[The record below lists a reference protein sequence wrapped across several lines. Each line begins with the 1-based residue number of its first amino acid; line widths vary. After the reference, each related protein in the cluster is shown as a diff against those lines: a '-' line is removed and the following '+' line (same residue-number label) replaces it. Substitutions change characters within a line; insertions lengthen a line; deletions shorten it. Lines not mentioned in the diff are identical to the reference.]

1 MTRVWSGELIPLHI
15 ALSAIVLLWDLYV
28 ARRMTQTRG
37 VPPVIG
43 ALTGLAALLIAP
55 ALLVALVSSSSLSGR
70 ALYTISWV
78 WPLTAVL
85 VTVQA
90 MAATARGHIARTAG
104 IPIVLYDAVLAAV
117 YVTRWMMAEGYAAPD
132 SLVALSAAQTGAQA
146 FAASRLAILSPW
158 FLHIPILAPATPS
171 RRRFGTTVR
180 VGLAALAV
188 AWTALMALQLPRS
201 TRALASYDRY
211 ADDRLQERPEGDF
224 IIGLKVFPSL
234 RAGPPP
240 LALRTD
246 LDLADTLA
254 VGAITVYIAPEGAT
268 SRALDSLARSLE
280 RQRSAGRRL
289 IAALGYPADARTQW
303 RASPARYTEART
315 REATRIAQRL
325 RPDFFLPVVD
335 PFGAGT
341 RRLGVLEPAQWAQHI
356 EAIARSATASDPRIR
371 ILAHV
376 GGFTRRDR
384 LLFDWAARADTPV
397 DVVAISLMP
406 WYDGAESLDRDM
418 IAADK
423 WIAAAGSAKDIW
435 VLEARGFPA
444 VHGELNQERAL
455 WGALA
460 WATSRSAVKGYI
472 VYQAS
477 DYESPTGLRAP
488 GGRIRRAASA
498 IRRAIRTLR
507 EREEVREALEQS

>member
-1 MTRVWSGELIPLHI
+1 MRRFLAGELVPLHI

-37 VPPVIG
+37 VSPIIG

-55 ALLVALVSSSSLSGR
+55 ALVVALVSSSSLSGR

-85 VTVQA
+85 VTIQA
-90 MAATARGHIARTAG
+90 AAATARGHIARMAG
-104 IPIVLYDAVLAAV
+104 LPIVLFDALLAVV
-117 YVTRWMMAEGYAAPD
+117 YVSRWMVARGDMVPD
-132 SLVALSAAQTGAQA
+132 ALLTLSAAQTGAQA
-146 FAASRLAILSPW
+146 MAASRLAILSPW

-180 VGLAALAV
+180 MGLAVLAT
-188 AWTALMALQLPRS
+188 AWTALIALQIPRS
-201 TRALASYDRY
+201 ARALASYDRY
-211 ADDRLQERPEGDF
+211 ADDRIQERPEGDF
-224 IIGLKVFPSL
+224 VIGLKIFPAL

-240 LALRTD
+240 LSLRTD

-254 VGAITVYIAPEGAT
+254 LGALSVYIAPEGVT
-268 SRALDSLARSLE
+268 NRALDSLARSLE
-280 RQRSAGRRL
+280 QQRSAGRRL
-289 IAALGYPADARTQW
+289 IVALGYPAKAPDQW
-303 RASPARYTEART
+303 RASPATYVAARA
-315 REATRIAQRL
+315 REAVRIAQRV
-325 RPDFFLPVVD
+325 RPNYLVPVVD
-335 PFGAGT
+335 PFGAG
-341 RRLGVLEPAQWAQHI
+341 RRRVGAVPPAEWMRLLDTVSRHV
-356 EAIARSATASDPRIR
+356 ARVDSAIR
-371 ILAHV
+371 IVAHV
-376 GGFTRRDR
+376 GGFTTRDR
-384 LLFDWAARADTPV
+384 AIFDWAARAESSV
-397 DVVAISLMP
+397 DVVAISLTP

-423 WIAAAGSAKDIW
+423 WIAAAQSAKEMW

-460 WATSRSAVKGYI
+460 WATSRSAVKGFV

-488 GGRIRRAASA
+488 GGRIRRAAPA
-498 IRRAIRTLR
+498 LRRAIRTLR
-507 EREEVREALEQS
+507 EREVSQ

>member
-1 MTRVWSGELIPLHI
+1 MTRVWSGELVPLHI

-37 VPPVIG
+37 VPPIIG

-90 MAATARGHIARTAG
+90 AAATARGHIARTAG

-117 YVTRWMMAEGYAAPD
+117 YVTRWLIAEGNAPPD
-132 SLVALSAAQTGAQA
+132 SLLALSAAQTGAQA
-146 FAASRLAILSPW
+146 VAASRLAILSPW

-180 VGLAALAV
+180 VGLATLAA
-188 AWTALMALQLPRS
+188 AWTALIALQIPRS

-224 IIGLKVFPSL
+224 IIGLKIFPSL
-234 RAGPPP
+234 RTGPPP

-254 VGAITVYIAPEGAT
+254 VGAVSVYIAPEGAT

-280 RQRSAGRRL
+280 RQRNAGRRL
-289 IAALGYPADARTQW
+289 IATLGYSRNARDEW
-303 RASPARYTEART
+303 RDSPQRYTEARA

-325 RPDFFLPVVD
+325 RPDFLVPVVD
-335 PFGAGT
+335 PFGIG
-341 RRLGVLEPAQWAQHI
+341 RRQLGPLEPRQWAQLI
-356 EAIARSATASDPRIR
+356 ETIARSAAASDPRIR
-371 ILAHV
+371 IVAHV

-384 LLFDWAARADTPV
+384 VLFDWAMAPGSPADIV
-397 DVVAISLMP
+397 GISLLP

-423 WIAAAGSAKDIW
+423 WIAAADSQKDLW

-460 WATSRSAVKGYI
+460 WATSRSAVKAYV

-488 GGRIRRAASA
+488 GGRIRRAAA
-498 IRRAIRTLR
+498 AVRRAIRTLR
-507 EREEVREALEQS
+507 EREVNP

>member
-1 MTRVWSGELIPLHI
+1 MTRLWAGELAPLHI

-43 ALTGLAALLIAP
+43 TLTGLAALLIAP
-55 ALLVALVSSSSLSGR
+55 ALMVALVSTSSLSGR

-90 MAATARGHIARTAG
+90 AATTARGPIARTAG

-117 YVTRWMMAEGYAAPD
+117 YVTRWLIARGESPPD
-132 SLVALSAAQTGAQA
+132 SLLALSAAQTGAQA
-146 FAASRLAILSPW
+146 VAASQLAILSPW
-158 FLHIPILAPATPS
+158 FLHVPILAPATPS
-171 RRRFGTTVR
+171 RRRFGSTIR
-180 VGLAALAV
+180 VGLATLAV
-188 AWTALMALQLPRS
+188 AWTALIALQVPRS
-201 TRALASYDRY
+201 ARALASYDRY

-224 IIGLKVFPSL
+224 LIGLKIFPAL

-246 LDLADTLA
+246 LDLADTLG
-254 VGAITVYIAPEGAT
+254 VGALSVLLTPEATT
-268 SRALDSLARSLE
+268 SRSLDSLARSLE

-289 IAALGYPADARTQW
+289 VVALGYPADARERW
-303 RASPARYTEART
+303 RTSPEAYMEART
-315 REATRIAQRL
+315 REAARIAQRL
-325 RPDFFLPVVD
+325 RPDFLVPVVD
-335 PFGAGT
+335 PFGAGR
-341 RRLGVLEPAQWAQHI
+341 RRLGALEPAVWTGLI
-356 EAIARSATASDPRIR
+356 DAIARSAKAGDPRIR
-371 ILAHV
+371 VVGHV

-384 LLFDWAARADTPV
+384 VLFDWAARADSPV

-423 WIAAAGSAKDIW
+423 WIAAAQSEKEVW

-460 WATSRSAVKGYI
+460 WATSRSAVKAYV

-488 GGRIRRAASA
+488 GGRIRRAAGA
-498 IRRAIRTLR
+498 VRRAIRTLR
-507 EREEVREALEQS
+507 EREVP

>member
-1 MTRVWSGELIPLHI
+1 MMPFLAGELVPLHI

-37 VPPVIG
+37 VTPVIG

-55 ALLVALVSSSSLSGR
+55 ALMVALVSSSSLSGR

-90 MAATARGHIARTAG
+90 LAATARGHIARTAG

-117 YVTRWMMAEGYAAPD
+117 YVTRWLVSQGESPPD
-132 SLVALSAAQTGAQA
+132 SLLALSAAQTGAQA
-146 FAASRLAILSPW
+146 VSATRLAILSPW
-158 FLHIPILAPATPS
+158 FLHVPILAPATPS
-171 RRRFGTTVR
+171 RRRFGATVR
-180 VGLAALAV
+180 VGLATLAV
-188 AWTALMALQLPRS
+188 AWTALIALQVPRS
-201 TRALASYDRY
+201 ARALASYDRY

-224 IIGLKVFPSL
+224 MIGMKIFPAL

-240 LALRTD
+240 LALRND
-246 LDLADTLA
+246 LDLADTLGI
-254 VGAITVYIAPEGAT
+254 GALSVYLASGAT
-268 SRALDSLARSLE
+268 TSRSLDSLARSLE
-280 RQRSAGRRL
+280 RQRAAGRRL
-289 IAALGYPADARTQW
+289 VAALGYPPDARERWT
-303 RASPARYTEART
+303 ASPEAYIEARA
-315 REATRIAQRL
+315 REAARVAQRL
-325 RPDFFLPVVD
+325 RPDFLVAVVD
-335 PFGAGT
+335 PFGAG
-341 RRLGVLEPAQWAQHI
+341 RRHVGALQPGEWARLI
-356 EAIARSATASDPRIR
+356 DAIARSAATADPRIR
-371 ILAHV
+371 VLAHV

-384 LLFDWAARADTPV
+384 ALFDWAARAESPV
-397 DVVAISLMP
+397 HVVAISLTP

-423 WIAAAGSAKDIW
+423 WIAAAQSEKDVW

-460 WATSRSAVKGYI
+460 WATSRSAVKGYV

-477 DYESPTGLRAP
+477 DYESPSGLRAP
-488 GGRIRRAASA
+488 GGRIRRAAA
-498 IRRAIRTLR
+498 AMRRAIRTLR
-507 EREEVREALEQS
+507 EREVR

>member
-1 MTRVWSGELIPLHI
+1 MTSFLAVELVALHI

-55 ALLVALVSSSSLSGR
+55 ALVVALVSSSSLSGR

-90 MAATARGHIARTAG
+90 TAATVRGHIARAAG
-104 IPIVLYDAVLAAV
+104 VPIVLYDAVLAAV
-117 YVTRWMMAEGYAAPD
+117 YVTRWMISRGESPPD
-132 SLVALSAAQTGAQA
+132 SLLALSAAQTGAQA
-146 FAASRLAILSPW
+146 VAASRLAILSPW
-158 FLHIPILAPATPS
+158 FLHVPILAPATPS
-171 RRRFGTTVR
+171 RRRFGTTIR
-180 VGLAALAV
+180 VALATLAV
-188 AWTALMALQLPRS
+188 AWTALIALQVPRS
-201 TRALASYDRY
+201 ARALASYDRY

-224 IIGLKVFPSL
+224 VIGLKIFPAL
-234 RAGPPP
+234 HAGVPP
-240 LALRTD
+240 LALRSD
-246 LDLADTLA
+246 LDLADTLG
-254 VGAITVYIAPEGAT
+254 VGALSVYLAPGAAT
-268 SRALDSLARSLE
+268 SRSLDSLARSLE

-289 IAALGYPADARTQW
+289 VAALGYAPDARERW
-303 RASPARYTEART
+303 RTSPDAYIEART
-315 REATRIAQRL
+315 REAARIAQRL
-325 RPDFFLPVVD
+325 RPDFLVPVVD
-335 PFGAGT
+335 PFGAG
-341 RRLGVLEPAQWAQHI
+341 RRQLRTLEPAEWAHLI
-356 EAIARSATASDPRIR
+356 EAIARSAKASDPRIR
-371 ILAHV
+371 VVAHV

-384 LLFDWAARADTPV
+384 MLFDWAAHAESPV
-397 DVVAISLMP
+397 DVIAISLMP

-423 WIAAAGSAKDIW
+423 WIAAAQSEKEVW
-435 VLEARGFPA
+435 VLETRGFPA

-460 WATSRSAVKGYI
+460 WATSRSAVKGYV

-488 GGRIRRAASA
+488 GGRIRRAAA
-498 IRRAIRTLR
+498 AVRRAIRTLR
-507 EREEVREALEQS
+507 EREVR